1 MMIRFNKDLIEIIL
15 KKGLKRELI
24 NCNFGLEKENVRVDE
39 SGKLALTPHPE
50 VFGNKSI
57 HPFIKTD
64 FSESQIEV
72 ITPVFD
78 TIDETYDFLENL
90 HDIVSVNLEN
100 EYLWPQSNPPH
111 LPDEDLIPIAQL
123 DDENEY
129 KYREMLAEKYGR
141 KKQLISGIHY
151 NFSFKDEFLK
161 KIYESLSLNV
171 TFKEFK
177 DGLYLKISRNLLK
190 YRSILV
196 YLTGASPVFHKTYIE
211 RCIEV
216 SEKIDEESY
225 HFPKVNS
232 LRNSYCGYRNQK
244 DYEVSFSSIDEY
256 VRDLKELVD
265 GGELQ
270 KPKEFYC
277 PVRLKVNDNNDI
289 LNELLDKGIRY
300 LEIRLL
306 DLNPLFKIG
315 VSKDTLN
322 LIHLFVLYS
331 LFIEEECCKQQLANI
346 PKKTEF
352 NIRCCRTREIYED
365 DEEEVLREKAL
376 ELFNELEHLIEVLNL
391 DEYGLKDTLQREK
404 SRISKDEGAF
414 AYEIIGGIK
423 EKSYINYHMEKAK
436 LYLEESKKTEFNLK
450 GYEDLELSTQ
460 ILLNDAIKKGIEFKV
475 IDRDENFVVL
485 SKDNKKEYV
494 KQATKTSKDSYS
506 TVLIMEN
513 KLVTKEVLADEN
525 IRVPKGKSYNNIESA
540 KQDFNIF
547 KNDRIVIKPKSTNF
561 GIGISIFKTEF
572 SKEDYVKALEMAFK
586 HDNTVL
592 IEEFLT
598 GKEYRFLVINNE
610 VVGILHRVPANVT
623 GNNINTIKEL
633 VEEKNKDLLRGKGYK
648 TPLEK
653 INLGDAEDL
662 FLKGQGKDVN
672 YIPSEGEIVY
682 LRENSNIS
690 TGGDSI
696 DFTDEIPQSYSE
708 IALKCAKA
716 VNATICGVDMVIDDI
731 KEEAS
736 ENNHGIIELNFNPAI
751 HIHCYPYKGK
761 NRKAGEKVLD
771 LLFNTID

>member
-1 MMIRFNKDLIEIIL
+1 MIRFNKELVDIIL
-15 KKGLKRELI
+15 NNNLKRDLMV
-24 NCNFGLEKENVRVDE
+24 CNFGLEKENVRVDE
-39 SGKLALTPHPE
+39 NGKLALTPHPK

-57 HPFIKTD
+57 HPYIKTD
-64 FSESQIEV
+64 FSESQVEV

-78 TIDETYDFLENL
+78 TIDKTYDFLENL

-100 EYLWPQSNPPH
+100 EYLWPQSNPPC
-111 LPDEDLIPIAQL
+111 LPEEKLIPIAKL
-123 DDENEY
+123 DDEKEY
-129 KYREMLAEKYGR
+129 EYREMLGEKYGR

-151 NFSFKDEFLK
+151 NFSFKEEFLK
-161 KIYESLSLNV
+161 RIYESLNISV
-171 TFKEFK
+171 SFKEFK

-190 YRSILV
+190 YRSLLV

-211 RCIEV
+211 KCIQV

-225 HFPKVNS
+225 HFPKVGS

-244 DYEVSFSSIDEY
+244 DYEVSFNSIEEY
-256 VRDLKELVD
+256 VKDLKELVES
-265 GGELQ
+265 GELQ

-277 PVRLKVNDNNDI
+277 PVRLKVGNNDDI

-306 DLNPLFKIG
+306 DLNPLFKVG
-315 VSKDTLN
+315 LSKDSLN
-322 LIHLFVLYS
+322 VIHLFVLYS
-331 LFIEEECCKQQLANI
+331 LFIEEECCKEEVAGI

-352 NIRCCRTREIYED
+352 NMCCCKTKDLYNDD
-365 DEEEVLREKAL
+365 DEVLKEKTIQ
-376 ELFNELEHLIEVLNL
+376 LFGELEKLIDVLNL
-391 DEYGLKDTLQREK
+391 DEYGFKAILQREK
-404 SRISKDEGAF
+404 ERINDDKSAF
-414 AYEIIGGIK
+414 AYEIIEGVK
-423 EKSYINYHMEKAK
+423 EKSYIPFHLEKAK
-436 LYLEESKKTEFNLK
+436 AYLEQSKKTEFNLK

-475 IDRDENFVVL
+475 IDRVENFVVL

-513 KLVTKEVLADEN
+513 KVVTKEVLADEN
-525 IRVPKGKSYNNIESA
+525 IRVPKGKNYTNIEAA
-540 KQDFNIF
+540 KDDFNTF
-547 KNDRIVIKPKSTNF
+547 KNHRIVIKPKSTNF
-561 GIGISIFKTEF
+561 GIGISIFTTEF
-572 SKEDYVKALEMAFK
+572 SKEDYIKALEMAFK

-598 GKEYRFLVINNE
+598 GKEYRFLVIKDE

-623 GNNINTIKEL
+623 GNNVNTIKEL

-653 INLGDAEDL
+653 INLGEAEEM
-662 FLKGQGKDVN
+662 FLRGQGKDVN
-672 YIPSEGEIVY
+672 YVPIEGEVVY

-696 DFTDEIPQSYSE
+696 DFTDEIPSSYSE
-708 IALKCAKA
+708 IAIKCAKA
-716 VNATICGVDMVIDDI
+716 VNATICGVDMVIDNI

-736 ENNHGIIELNFNPAI
+736 ETNYGIIELNFNPAI

-771 LLFNTID
+771 LLFGN